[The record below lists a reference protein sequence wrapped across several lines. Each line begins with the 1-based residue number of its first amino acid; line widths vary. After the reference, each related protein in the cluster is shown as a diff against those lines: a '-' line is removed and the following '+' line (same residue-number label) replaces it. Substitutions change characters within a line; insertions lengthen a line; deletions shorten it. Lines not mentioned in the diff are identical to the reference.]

1 MRKTKIVCT
10 LGPATDN
17 YNKIKRLIKA
27 GMSVARLNMSHG
39 SHEEHKDR
47 IEMIKKAR
55 EEMNISVAILLDS
68 KGPEIRIKKFE
79 GGCIVLN
86 EGDIFTLT
94 AEDIVGKKECVSI
107 TYTPLPKCVKPGD
120 SILVNDGYIELKV
133 ENVSGNEIT
142 CVVVNGGELTNN
154 KSINLPNTKIDMPY
168 MSDKD
173 KEDFLFGIAED
184 VDYFALSFS
193 RTADDVK
200 TVKKFLEKNNG
211 GGIQLIAKIENR
223 EGVLNLC
230 EILEVA
236 DGAMVARGDLG
247 VEIPFEELPGI
258 QKDMIKTCRRLGK
271 KVITATQMLE
281 SMISSPRPTRA
292 ETSDVAN
299 AVYDGTS
306 AVMLSGETSIGKYG
320 TEAVLTMAKIADKT
334 ESGIHFDKRFKNLIP
349 EIKSITDAIAHS
361 TVAAAFDLNAKA
373 IIAVSK
379 TGYTVRNI
387 SRFRPSCPIIGITP
401 SKKAYYQLAMNWG
414 VTPVMTEEKSNSDET
429 LLDAVECAKKTG
441 IVKSGDLVVITA
453 SVPGGLSKNS
463 NTLWIDYIK

>member
-39 SHEEHKDR
+39 SHEEHKGR

-55 EEMNISVAILLDS
+55 EEMDVSVAILLDS

-79 GGCIVLN
+79 SGRIELC
-86 EGDIFTLT
+86 EGDTFTLT
-94 AEDIVGKKECVSI
+94 SEDITGNKERVSI
-107 TYTPLPKCVKPGD
+107 TYAPLPEYVKPGD
-120 SILVNDGYIELKV
+120 PILLNDGFIELKV
-133 ENVSGNEIT
+133 EKINGNEIVCT
-142 CVVVNGGELTNN
+142 VLNDGELTNN

-173 KEDFLFGIAED
+173 KQDFLFGIKED
-184 VDYFALSFS
+184 VDYFALSFVRS
-193 RTADDVK
+193 AADVREVK
-200 TVKKFLEKNNG
+200 EFFADNKG
-211 GGIQLIAKIENR
+211 DGIQFIAKVENR
-223 EGVLNLC
+223 EGVDNLI
-230 EILEVA
+230 EILEAA
-236 DGAMVARGDLG
+236 DGVMVARGDLG
-247 VEIPFEELPGI
+247 VEIPFEELPAI
-258 QKDMIKTCRRLGK
+258 QKDMIKTSRRLGK

-281 SMISSPRPTRA
+281 SMISSKRPTRA

-299 AVYDGTS
+299 AIYDGTS
-306 AVMLSGETSIGKYG
+306 ATMLSGETSIGKYCVE
-320 TEAVLTMAKIADKT
+320 TVLTMAKIAEKT
-334 ESGIHFDKRFKNLIP
+334 ESGIHFERRFRTLTP
-349 EIKSITDAIAHS
+349 DIKSISDAVSHS
-361 TVAAAFDLNAKA
+361 TVAVAYDLNAKA

-387 SRFRPSCPIIGITP
+387 SRFRPVCPIIGITAN
-401 SKKAYYQLAMNWG
+401 KKAYYQLAMNWG
-414 VTPVMTEEKSNSDET
+414 VTPVMAEEKQNSDEMF
-429 LLDAVECAKKTG
+429 LDAVERAKKTG

-453 SVPGGLSKNS
+453 IVPGGVSKNS